1 MINEQ
6 NFKSFIVKYKILE
19 YTWNVWKFNIA
30 YTTDFIL
37 WVVPKHLSSKSF
49 IYSVLYLLASFSL
62 FWFVEPYPGSLFSFS
77 LKFPPSL
84 REVSGSKH
92 HGAHL

>member
-30 YTTDFIL
+30 YVTDFT
-37 WVVPKHLSSKSF
+37 
-49 IYSVLYLLASFSL
+49 
-62 FWFVEPYPGSLFSFS
+62 
-77 LKFPPSL
+77 
-84 REVSGSKH
+84 
-92 HGAHL
+92 